1 MDLHYKQEATVGA
14 LVLVGALLFIGGTMW
29 LGGKRI
35 STRPTVA
42 VQFSDAGTL
51 KRGSPVRVS
60 GVQLGMVD
68 AIEFQGY
75 GRVLV
80 HLDLD
85 EEVSPRRDAAA
96 ELATV
101 GLVADAVINFNPG
114 TAPEPLPE
122 DAVIIGTVEPGFMD
136 IGTRLGD
143 QASTVLGGL
152 TQLQFKEISEEL
164 RRTLTSFERLAQ
176 VYANTRSGPIAD
188 MTTTMKG
195 LQVVSARIDSMLEAA
210 QLDRTIRTADSMMVN
225 LRTLSASVQSTA
237 AQLDSVLVRV
247 NRGEGTAGRFL
258 TDTLLYQNT
267 QRLVKSLQEFVDE
280 LKKNPGKLGLT
291 VRIF

>member
-29 LGGKRI
+29 LGGKRF
-35 STRPTVA
+35 SARPTVA
-42 VQFSDAGTL
+42 VQFTDAGTL

-68 AIEFQGY
+68 EIEFQGF
-75 GRVLV
+75 GKVMV

-85 EEVSPRRDAAA
+85 EEASPRRDASA

-114 TAPEPLPE
+114 TAAEPLPE
-122 DAVIIGTVEPGFMD
+122 DAVIIGTVAPGFMD

-143 QASTVLGGL
+143 QASSVLGGVNEVR
-152 TQLQFKEISEEL
+152 FKEVSEDLQRSL
-164 RRTLTSFERLAQ
+164 RAFERLAN
-176 VYANTRSGPIAD
+176 VYSNTVTGPIAQL
-188 MTTTMKG
+188 TTTMQG
-195 LQVVSARIDSMLEAA
+195 LRTVSARIDSVLLAA
-210 QLDRTIRTADSMMVN
+210 QLDRTARTADSLMVN
-225 LRTLSASVQSTA
+225 LGKLSASAQSTA
-237 AQLDSVLVRV
+237 SQLDSVLARV
-247 NRGEGTAGRFL
+247 NRGEGSLGKLMA
-258 TDTLLYQNT
+258 DTLLYQNT
-267 QRLVKSLQEFVDE
+267 QRLVKSIQEFVDE
-280 LKKNPGKLGLT
+280 LKKNPGKLGVT

>member
-29 LGGKRI
+29 LGGKRL
-35 STRPTVA
+35 STSPTVA

-68 AIEFQGY
+68 EIEFQGY
-75 GRVLV
+75 GKVLV
-80 HLDLD
+80 RLDLD
-85 EEVSPRRDAAA
+85 EEAAPRRDAAA

-122 DAVIIGTVEPGFMD
+122 DAVIIGT
-136 IGTRLGD
+136 RLGD
-143 QASTVLGGL
+143 QASSVLGGVNEIR
-152 TQLQFKEISEEL
+152 FKEVSEDLQRSL
-164 RRTLTSFERLAQ
+164 RAFERLAS
-176 VYANTRSGPIAD
+176 VYSNTVTGPIAQL
-188 MTTTMKG
+188 TTTMQG
-195 LQVVSARIDSMLEAA
+195 LRTVSARIDSVLLAA
-210 QLDRTIRTADSMMVN
+210 QLDRTARTADSLMLN
-225 LRTLSASVQSTA
+225 LGRLSASAHSTA
-237 AQLDSVLVRV
+237 SQLDSVLARV
-247 NRGEGTAGRFL
+247 NRGEGSLGRL
-258 TDTLLYQNT
+258 VADTVLYQNT
-267 QRLVKSLQEFVDE
+267 QRLVKSLQEFVDD
-280 LKKNPGKLGLT
+280 LKKNPGKLGVT